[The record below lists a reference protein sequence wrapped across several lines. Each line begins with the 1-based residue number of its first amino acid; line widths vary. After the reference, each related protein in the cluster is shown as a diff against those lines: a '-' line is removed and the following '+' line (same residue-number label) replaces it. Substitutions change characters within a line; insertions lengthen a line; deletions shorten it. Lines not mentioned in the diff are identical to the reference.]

1 MSLFNNASNLFI
13 NGNSVSLAYL
23 NGNQIFSSSIAEG
36 GGGVSIVTDG
46 LFMHLDASDYT
57 TGTWSDRTVNT
68 NNATINGATWLSD
81 DGGIFDLDGT
91 NDTISIPHTSNFSL
105 NTLTQRTIQVWV
117 KFDELPP
124 LSTEGQPVFG
134 KLSSGFGF
142 DGYYGT
148 LVSNTGNTRV
158 ITNGTGIA
166 RTTDSTSNPISVN
179 TWYLYTF
186 ISQITATANTTKVY
200 INTTEVSSTAHGSDG
215 YSESNTLYLGYIG
228 PGVTSAFLNGK
239 IGAAYFYTKGLTV
252 SEITDNFNATK
263 SKYGLL

>member
-23 NGNQIFSSSIAEG
+23 NGNQIFSSSIAEV

-57 TGTWSDRTVNT
+57 TGTWNDRTANT

-81 DGGIFDLDGT
+81 DGGIFDLDGS
-91 NDTISIPHTSNFSL
+91 NDTISIPHTSNLSL
-105 NTLTQRTIQVWV
+105 NTTTQRTIQVWV
-117 KFDELPP
+117 KFDVLGG
-124 LSTEGQPVFG
+124 LNQQIPVFG

-142 DGYYGT
+142 DGYWGG
-148 LVSNTGNTRV
+148 LFSNTGNTRV
-158 ITNGTGIA
+158 VTNGTGVQRI
-166 RTTDSTSNPISVN
+166 TTSTTNPISIN

-186 ISQITATANTTKVY
+186 ISQITSTSNTTKVY

-215 YSESNTLYLGYIG
+215 YAETNPLYLGWIG
-228 PGVTSAFLNGK
+228 SGISSLYLNGK
-239 IGAAYFYTKGLTV
+239 IGAAYFYTKGLSASEV
-252 SEITDNFNATK
+252 SDNFNATK